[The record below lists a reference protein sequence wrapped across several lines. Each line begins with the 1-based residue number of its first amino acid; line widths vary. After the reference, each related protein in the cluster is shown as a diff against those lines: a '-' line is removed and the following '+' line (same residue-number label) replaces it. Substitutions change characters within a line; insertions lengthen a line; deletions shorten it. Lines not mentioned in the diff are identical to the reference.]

1 MLRPFFGPFKGF
13 GRNLAG
19 ALDDPRPASVLFRC
33 VPTTPGGLHE
43 MPNEI
48 LRLPKVLHLIGMS
61 RSWLYDELASG
72 RFPAPVKL
80 GVRAIGWRRSDIED

>member
-1 MLRPFFGPFKGF
+1 
-13 GRNLAG
+13 
-19 ALDDPRPASVLFRC
+19 
-33 VPTTPGGLHE
+33 

-61 RSWLYDELASG
+61 RSWLYDEMASG

-80 GVRAIGWRRSDIED
+80 GIRAIGWRRADIEDWLERRETREVRK